1 MKRNYNLSD
10 NVLVI
15 DTEVTTSNKGNP
27 YDSQNFLVCYSW
39 WFEGVADAAKDSL
52 ETRDYLRNILARN
65 PLLVLFNA
73 KFDLAWLRRVG
84 LLGDC
89 NSFPRIYDTQ
99 LAEFVLSDQRSRY
112 PSLEEAA
119 VRYELGHKYDVVKE
133 EYWKKGINT
142 DQIPWEEVL
151 KPYAVQD
158 ALLTYQVYLA
168 QQERWRDPLQRRLFS
183 LQCQDIPILLEM
195 EWNGLKW
202 DAENAVKR
210 QQELEQEQAKLLAD
224 LGAIYPGIP
233 INFGSTD
240 QLSAFL
246 YGGVVKE
253 EIVEHIGFF
262 KTGERAGQPKT
273 RKGIVEHTL
282 PQLFKP
288 LKGSEMKKEGVF
300 STSEDT
306 LLKLKGSKQ
315 KKMIIE
321 KLLRLAAVD
330 KLLSGY
336 FKGIPKLYNEMNWED
351 NILHGQLNQVV
362 AQTGR
367 LSATKPNQQNMA
379 PEAQDYIVT
388 RF

>member
-1 MKRNYNLSD
+1 MRDQALSD

-27 YDSQNFLVCYSW
+27 YDAKNFLVCYSW
-39 WFEGVADAAKDSL
+39 WWDGSSDAAQDNP
-52 ETRDYLRNILARN
+52 ETRDYLRSLLERH

-84 LLGDC
+84 LVGSLT
-89 NSFPRIYDTQ
+89 NIPRVWDAQ
-99 LAEFVLSDQRSRY
+99 LAEFIFSDQRSRY

-119 VRYELGHKYDVVKE
+119 VKYGLGHKFDVVKE

-158 ALLTYQVYLA
+158 ALLTYQVY
-168 QQERWRDPLQRRLFS
+168 QEQLKLMQDPLQRRLFS

-202 DAENAVKR
+202 DAEGAMKR
-210 QQELEQEQAKLLAD
+210 QQELEQEQAKLLED
-224 LGAIYPGIP
+224 LCAIYPGVP

-246 YGGVVKE
+246 YGGTIKE

-273 RKGIVEHTL
+273 KKGVKEHVL
-282 PQLFKP
+282 PQLFQP

-306 LLKLKGSKQ
+306 MLKLKGNKQ
-315 KKMIIE
+315 KKAIIE
-321 KLLRLAAVD
+321 KLLRLAAVE

-336 FKGIPKLYNEMNWED
+336 FIGLPKLYREMNWQD
-351 NILHGQLNQVV
+351 DILHGQLNQVV

-379 PEAQDYIVT
+379 PEAQDFIVT